1 MLSGDPGLPKAGDR
15 IGIYFDLVNTGEGP
29 LTNITVDQAG
39 AEAFGS
45 ALDILAANSKDSAS
59 IIFTRLLTDADITS
73 GLIGE
78 PALVHAKSRDRTQT
92 FAVVDDLPLAAISGM
107 EELATASIAPANV
120 PSLAPGASTTF
131 TATLVLSQD
140 DIDAGVVNNSAEASS
155 TDPFGATITAPGS
168 ASTPLP
174 AVRGTTE
181 FQSADSRPHQRRCH
195 PGFLAARKVQ
205 TSFG

>member
-1 MLSGDPGLPKAGDR
+1 MASLPGRAEAFSMMAAAATGADPVITASTAPFDPAAAFEGDVRIHAPDEIEKMARLWPGRDIPQLAIGLSIERKLVLLSGDPGLPKAGDR

-78 PALVHAKSRDRTQT
+78 PALVHANSRDRTQT
-92 FAVVDDLPLAAISGM
+92 LDRKSVV
-107 EELATASIAPANV
+107 
-120 PSLAPGASTTF
+120 
-131 TATLVLSQD
+131 
-140 DIDAGVVNNSAEASS
+140 
-155 TDPFGATITAPGS
+155 
-168 ASTPLP
+168 
-174 AVRGTTE
+174 
-181 FQSADSRPHQRRCH
+181 
-195 PGFLAARKVQ
+195 
-205 TSFG
+205 